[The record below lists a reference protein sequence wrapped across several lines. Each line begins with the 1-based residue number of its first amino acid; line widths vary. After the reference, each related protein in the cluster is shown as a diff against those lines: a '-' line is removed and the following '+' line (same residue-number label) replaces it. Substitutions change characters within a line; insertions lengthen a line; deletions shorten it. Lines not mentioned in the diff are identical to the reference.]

1 MIGGVLV
8 MVMLSAVDRLADVGG
23 AMLLMV
29 VVEVVTGVSDEVW
42 AEMLLV
48 RVVMALTT
56 VIAWAAVVSF
66 WQVRLIMGLS
76 GRIDGLSGRIDGL
89 SGLSGRI
96 GGRRVTWAA
105 VLLRFSGMLVA
116 VFARAVMLLLGDVVM
131 VRAADGE
138 AS

>member
-76 GRIDGLSGRIDGL
+76 GRIDGLSGRI
-89 SGLSGRI
+89 

>member
-89 SGLSGRI
+89 SGRI